1 MTIKVQLGVT
11 ADELE
16 LLLASVKGAEQFDVA
31 LRGDREREPRL
42 WAMRLRLE
50 NDLHKL
56 EKRCASKLT
65 CSKIASKAL
74 QLNCESQCNLLPS
87 RMKKLQDQQVAPLR
101 IHDNTCT

>member
-16 LLLASVKGAEQFDVA
+16 LLLASVKGAEQFDVT

-50 NDLHKL
+50 SDLHKL
-56 EKRCASKLT
+56 REAVRLESHMQQDTLESRPAHLREPVQPAAVPNEEVPATASG
-65 CSKIASKAL
+65 SA
-74 QLNCESQCNLLPS
+74 
-87 RMKKLQDQQVAPLR
+87 
-101 IHDNTCT
+101 